1 MDFNLSLLVSLVIA
15 VCSLSGLWLLST
27 GKEQVRY
34 QLLNRITWLLLGL
47 TYILNLL
54 AFSVVD
60 F

>member
-1 MDFNLSLLVSLVIA
+1 MDFNLPLLVSLVIA